1 MSRFHDYFPLS
12 VGGGVMRSKEFK
24 RTPFTDWMD
33 NIERVCVECGRKFD
47 LMDEEQS
54 SEWHYGHDCEE
65 ATA

>member
-1 MSRFHDYFPLS
+1 
-12 VGGGVMRSKEFK
+12 MRSKEFK

>member
-1 MSRFHDYFPLS
+1 
-12 VGGGVMRSKEFK
+12 MRSKEFK

-54 SEWHYGHDCEE
+54 SEWHYGHDCEAQHGTE
-65 ATA
+65 KQRRLMKRKV

>member
-1 MSRFHDYFPLS
+1 MNLFELTDLMQRKGEMMTSNQFR
-12 VGGGVMRSKEFK
+12 

-54 SEWHYGHDCEE
+54 SEWHYGHDCE
-65 ATA
+65 A